1 MKGEG
6 GVAPRESVILGR
18 HSTMTAPVLELTD
31 VTKHYGALRPLRLAQ
46 FVLSP
51 GEHVAM
57 LGLDQPAAEVLTNLM
72 TGASLPDT
80 GLVRVF
86 GRATAEITDPDDWL
100 TLLDRFGIVTDRA
113 ALIEPMTVVQNL
125 AVPFSLELDPPP
137 ADIVRQVT
145 ALALEAGLRE
155 SALDQRAGDLD
166 AVARMRVRLGRA
178 LAFNP
183 GVLLLEHPSATLP
196 RTEVI
201 RFACDVRDLAERRG
215 IPTLT
220 ITADPEF
227 AGAVST
233 IAVVLEA
240 ATGRLRAP

>member
-1 MKGEG
+1 
-6 GVAPRESVILGR
+6 
-18 HSTMTAPVLELTD
+18 MTAPVLELTG
-31 VTKHYGALRPLRLAQ
+31 VTKSYGALRPLRLAQ

-57 LGLDQPAAEVLTNLM
+57 LGLDQPAAEVLTNLV
-72 TGASLPDT
+72 TGASLPDA
-80 GLVRVF
+80 GLIRVF
-86 GRATAEITDPDDWL
+86 GRTTAEITDPDDWL

-137 ADIVRQVT
+137 PDIVRQVT

-155 SALDQRAGDLD
+155 SALEQRVGELD
-166 AVARMRVRLGRA
+166 ATSRVRVRLGRA

-196 RTEVI
+196 RSEVI

-220 ITADPEF
+220 ITGDPEF

-233 IAVVLEA
+233 VAVVLEA

>member
-1 MKGEG
+1 
-6 GVAPRESVILGR
+6 
-18 HSTMTAPVLELTD
+18 MTAPVLELTG
-31 VTKHYGALRPLRLAQ
+31 VTKSYGALRPLRLAQ

-57 LGLDQPAAEVLTNLM
+57 LGLDQPAAEVLTNLV
-72 TGASLPDT
+72 TGASLPDA
-80 GLVRVF
+80 GLIRVF
-86 GRATAEITDPDDWL
+86 GRTTAEITDPDDWL

-137 ADIVRQVT
+137 PDIVRQVT
-145 ALALEAGLRE
+145 ALALEAGLPE
-155 SALDQRAGDLD
+155 SALAQRVGELD
-166 AVARMRVRLGRA
+166 ATSRVRVRLGRA

-196 RTEVI
+196 RSEVI

-220 ITADPEF
+220 ITGDPEF

-233 IAVVLEA
+233 VAVVLEA

>member
-1 MKGEG
+1 
-6 GVAPRESVILGR
+6 
-18 HSTMTAPVLELTD
+18 MTAPVLELTG
-31 VTKHYGALRPLRLAQ
+31 VTKSYGALRPLRLAQ

-57 LGLDQPAAEVLTNLM
+57 LGLDQPAAEVLTNLV
-72 TGASLPDT
+72 TGASLPDA
-80 GLVRVF
+80 GLIRVF
-86 GRATAEITDPDDWL
+86 GRTTAEITDPDDWL

-137 ADIVRQVT
+137 PDIVRQVT

-155 SALDQRAGDLD
+155 SALEQRVGELD
-166 AVARMRVRLGRA
+166 ATSRVRVRLGRA

-196 RTEVI
+196 RSEVI

-220 ITADPEF
+220 ITGDPEF

-233 IAVVLEA
+233 LAVVLEA

>member
-1 MKGEG
+1 
-6 GVAPRESVILGR
+6 
-18 HSTMTAPVLELTD
+18 MTAPVLELTG

-57 LGLDQPAAEVLTNLM
+57 LGLDQPAAEVLINLV

-80 GLVRVF
+80 GVVRIF
-86 GRATAEITDPDDWL
+86 GRTTSDITDSDDWL
-100 TLLDRFGIVTDRA
+100 TLLDRFGIVTERA

-125 AVPFSLELDPPP
+125 AVPFSLELEPPP
-137 ADIVRQVT
+137 ADIARQAA

-155 SALDQRAGDLD
+155 SVLEQRVGDLD
-166 AVARMRVRLGRA
+166 AASRMRVRLGRA

-183 GVLLLEHPSATLP
+183 GLLLLEHPSATLP
-196 RTEVI
+196 RAEVI

-215 IPTLT
+215 ISTLT

-227 AGAVST
+227 AGAIST
-233 IAVVLEA
+233 VAVALEA
-240 ATGRLRAP
+240 ATGRLRTP